1 MNETI
6 FYFFYDLT
14 HQSAFFDKVV
24 LFTADI
30 FPYLVIVLA
39 GIFLI
44 FYHKVF
50 FTENPIKVFIQKW
63 KEISFV
69 FFSSILAWLSAYV
82 LKFIFHTPRP
92 FDVFPQINSLFRET
106 GYAFPSGHATFFMAL
121 AVALF
126 FLDKKVGYVFIF
138 FALLIGIARIMAGV
152 HFPIDIL
159 GGFMLGFAIAFF
171 LKNV

>member
-1 MNETI
+1 MNNNI
-6 FYFFYDLT
+6 FYFFYNLT
-14 HQSAFFDKVV
+14 HQSTFFDKVV
-24 LFTADI
+24 IFTADI
-30 FPYLVIVLA
+30 FPYIVIVLA

-50 FTENPIKVFIQKW
+50 YTENPIKIFIQKW

-69 FFSSILAWLSAYV
+69 FFSSVLAWFFAYI
-82 LKFIFHTPRP
+82 LKFLFHTPRP
-92 FDVFPQINSLFRET
+92 FNMFPEITSLFRET

-121 AVALF
+121 AMALF
-126 FLDKKVGYVFIF
+126 FLDKKAGYIFIF
-138 FALLIGIARIMAGV
+138 FAVLIGIARIIAGV

-159 GGFMLGFAIAFF
+159 GGFVLGFAIAFF

>member
-1 MNETI
+1 MNNNI
-6 FYFFYDLT
+6 FYFFYNLT
-14 HQSAFFDKVV
+14 HQSTFFDKVV
-24 LFTADI
+24 IFTADI
-30 FPYLVIVLA
+30 FPYIVIVLA

-50 FTENPIKVFIQKW
+50 STENPIKIFIQKW

-69 FFSSILAWLSAYV
+69 FFSSVLAWFFAYI
-82 LKFIFHTPRP
+82 LKFLFHTPRP
-92 FDVFPQINSLFRET
+92 FNMFPEITSLFRET

-126 FLDKKVGYVFIF
+126 FLDKKAGYVFIF
-138 FALLIGIARIMAGV
+138 FAVLIGIARIIAGV

-159 GGFMLGFAIAFF
+159 GGFVLGFAIAFF